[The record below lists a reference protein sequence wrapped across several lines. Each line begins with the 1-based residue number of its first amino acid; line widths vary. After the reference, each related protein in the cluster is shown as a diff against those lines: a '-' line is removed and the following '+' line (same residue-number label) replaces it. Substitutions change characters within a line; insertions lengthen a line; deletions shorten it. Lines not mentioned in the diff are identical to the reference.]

1 MDLRSWFDRIGS
13 LIRNTSTGRHTRRK
27 QSFRLPTPFA
37 VVDMLE
43 ARLLLTSDFGD
54 APDTTPGT
62 GVNNYQTLAANGGA
76 SHVID
81 ATLTTLYL
89 GAGVDGDS
97 GLFQHANAGLDDQ
110 VAVGGRDD
118 EDGVLSP
125 LDLNGTS
132 GGAPTLTLSATN
144 TTGRVATLS
153 GWIDFNRDG
162 VFDNSSERAQISV
175 PNSTSNGRFTLTFPV
190 IPSSSGG
197 TTYARF
203 RLSTDAAAANATGAA
218 TDGEV
223 EDYKFV
229 IQDQPKF
236 PAEFVRPVRIAE
248 GLNGGPE
255 VKFTDYFGFSSV
267 SIGDLNRDGVTDLVV
282 GAPFESTGGQSRGA
296 IYVMFLNSDGS
307 AKLTV
312 KIASG
317 LNGGPTLADTDYFG
331 VSLTSLGDLDGDGVV
346 DLAVGAA
353 GDDTGGFGR
362 GAVYILRLNADGT
375 AKSTTK
381 IASSLNGGPVLGT
394 GDAFGVVASLGDL
407 DGDGV
412 TDIAVG
418 AASADAGG
426 TDRGVVHILRL
437 KVDGTVKNFTT
448 IANPGNGTLPAANKD
463 NFGQAIATLG
473 DLDGDGVVEIA
484 VTASIHDTNGDRPGL
499 IHVLRLNADGTVKG
513 NSRIASGLSGG
524 PTVSPFGR
532 FSGMTAIGD
541 INGDG
546 INDLALG
553 VSEQQTA
560 TTDLPDNVYLLNLNA
575 DGTIKQTNR
584 VGDQIEGQSFL
595 PGSSLLAS
603 SMTFLGDSN
612 GDGRSELVIG
622 MPYFLGSSG
631 TKPSVFILP
640 LLDAQS
646 PSTPAAPTITGPGAT
661 TPKLRPTFTWAAVSG
676 ATEYEI
682 TVNRERSNTIV
693 LDRVVVT
700 GTSYTPTIDLGLGKF
715 NVGVRAKN
723 ATGTSAWSLRQDF
736 SVVSAVE
743 LLPTPDGLLRR
754 PTLAWNEVPGASGYE
769 VFVSDIRTPNV
780 AAIRTTVSGALTTFV
795 PTLDLPFGTYRTS
808 VRASAVDG
816 TVGQWS
822 LPDEFTIGSGPVVS
836 PVADQISRRPKLEWN
851 VLPGAALYDIWI
863 IDTRNPAKAPIRTT
877 TSTAFFVPDRDLPT
891 GSYRVWIRGGAGD
904 GSFGKWSA
912 ARDFQTGSTTSFLAL
927 PSPLP
932 PGTSTTLSWTPIAGA
947 VRYHVWVDD
956 PAPGISPADTSI
968 RTVEGNLTSLVVPVT
983 PGTFRA
989 WVRGVAQDGSFGAWS
1004 ATLEFLSRGAA
1015 FVGTITAVNGP
1026 GPDRP
1031 TITWPTQPGVTSYEI
1046 RIDDVRSSET
1056 GYLVVKNLTGQT
1068 FTPAT
1073 ALPLGTYQIQVR
1085 GVYPNGT
1092 EGHWSSPV
1100 QKSSLPV
1107 PQTIPV
1113 PTAFLQ
1119 TPTLQWNPVTNAQKY
1134 EVTLWNRD
1142 MNRPVFERRQ
1152 TTSPGLTT
1160 ETLPDGN
1167 YRWWVVAISPFGLR
1181 GTWSAASDFHVGGAT
1196 AFFPPTIPVEG
1207 QLNWTTVVDADH
1219 YDLWINDVRGVT
1231 VVREQNLH
1239 GTQFTLESPF
1249 VVGPYR
1255 AWVRAVSA
1263 TGKTGAWSP
1272 VHVFGNQEPA

>member
-1 MDLRSWFDRIGS
+1 MALVDL
-13 LIRNTSTGRHTRRK
+13 
-27 QSFRLPTPFA
+27 
-37 VVDMLE
+37 LE
-43 ARLLLTSDFGD
+43 PRLLLTSDFGD
-54 APDTTPGT
+54 APDTTSGT
-62 GVNNYQTLAANGGA
+62 GVNNYQTLAANGGP

-81 ATLTTLYL
+81 STVTTLYM
-89 GAGVDGDS
+89 GAGVDGES
-97 GLFQHANAGLDDQ
+97 GLFQNTNAGLDDQ

-132 GGAPTLTLSATN
+132 GAAPKVTVLATN
-144 TTGRVATLS
+144 TTGRIATLS

-162 VFDNSSERAQISV
+162 VFDNAAERAQISV
-175 PNSTSNGRFTLTFPV
+175 PNTSSKGRFTLTFPA
-190 IPSSSGG
+190 IPADSGG

-223 EDYKFV
+223 EDYQFV

-248 GLNGGPE
+248 GLNGGPA
-255 VKFTDYFGFSSV
+255 VKFNDYFGYAST
-267 SIGDLNRDGVTDLVV
+267 SIGDLNRDGITDLVV
-282 GAPFESTGGQSRGA
+282 GAPFDSTGGQSRGA

-317 LNGGPTLADTDYFG
+317 LNGGPVLADTDYFG

-362 GAVYILRLNADGT
+362 GAAYILRLNADGT

-381 IASSLNGGPVLGT
+381 IASSLNGGPILGT
-394 GDAFGVVASLGDL
+394 GDAFGVVSSLGDL

-418 AASADAGG
+418 AATADAGG

-437 KVDGTVKNFTT
+437 KTDGTVKNFTT
-448 IANPGNGTLPAANKD
+448 IANPGNGTLPATDKD
-463 NFGQAIATLG
+463 NFGQAITTLG

-484 VTASIHDTNGDRPGL
+484 VTSNIHDTNGDRPGV

-513 NSRIASGLSGG
+513 KSRIASAISGG

-541 INGDG
+541 VNGDG

-553 VSEQQTA
+553 VSEQQSA
-560 TTDLPDNVYLLNLNA
+560 TIDLPDTVYILQLNS
-575 DGTIKQTNR
+575 DGTIKQANR
-584 VGDQIEGQSFL
+584 VADQIEGQSFL

-612 GDGRSELVIG
+612 GDRRSELVIG
-622 MPYFLGSSG
+622 MPYFRGSDG
-631 TKPSVFILP
+631 TRPSVFVLP

-646 PSTPAAPTITGPGAT
+646 PSTPIAPTITGPGAT
-661 TPKLRPTFTWAAVSG
+661 TPKLRPTFTWATVAGASG
-676 ATEYEI
+676 YEI
-682 TVNRERSNTIV
+682 TVNRERLNTVV
-693 LDRVVVT
+693 LDRVVIT
-700 GTSYTPTIDLGLGKF
+700 GTSFTPTIDLGLGKF

-723 ATGTSAWSLRQDF
+723 VTGTSAWSQRYDF

-754 PTLAWNEVPGASGYE
+754 PTLAWIEVPGASNYE
-769 VFVSDIRTPNV
+769 IFVSDIRTP
-780 AAIRTTVSGALTTFV
+780 AAAVIRTMVSGALTTFV
-795 PTLDLPFGTYRTS
+795 PNIDLAFGTYRMS

-816 TVGQWS
+816 TIGHWS
-822 LPDEFTIGSGPVVS
+822 LPDEFTIGSSPVVS
-836 PVADQISRRPKLEWN
+836 PVTDQISRRPKLEWSAI
-851 VLPGAALYDIWI
+851 PGAALYDIWI
-863 IDTRNPAKAPIRTT
+863 VDTRSPARPPIRTT
-877 TSTAFFVPDRDLPT
+877 TASASAFFVLDRDLPT
-891 GSYRVWIRGGAGD
+891 GSYRAWVRGIAGD
-904 GSFGKWSA
+904 GSFGQWSA
-912 ARDFQTGSTTSFLAL
+912 ARDFQTGSSTGFLAL

-932 PGTSTTLSWTPIAGA
+932 PGSSTTLNWTPIAGA
-947 VRYHVWVDD
+947 VRYQVWVDD
-956 PAPGISPADTSI
+956 PAPGISPAESSI

-983 PGTFRA
+983 PGTYRA
-989 WVRGVAQDGSFGAWS
+989 WVRGVAQDGSFGTWS

-1015 FVGTITAVNGP
+1015 FTGSITVVNGP
-1026 GPDRP
+1026 SPDRP
-1031 TITWPTQPGVTSYEI
+1031 TINWPTQPGVTSYEI
-1046 RIDDVRSSET
+1046 RIDDLRSGVT
-1056 GYLVVKNLTGQT
+1056 GYLMVNNLAGLAY
-1068 FTPAT
+1068 TPAA

-1085 GVYPNGT
+1085 GVYANGT
-1092 EGHWSSPV
+1092 EGHWSGPV
-1100 QKSSLPV
+1100 VKSSMPIPQTTPV
-1107 PQTIPV
+1107 PS
-1113 PTAFLQ
+1113 AFLQ
-1119 TPTLQWNPVTNAQKY
+1119 TPTLTWNPVINAQRY

-1142 MNRPVFERRQ
+1142 TNRSVFERR
-1152 TTSPGLTT
+1152 TATNASLTT

-1167 YRWWVVAISPFGLR
+1167 YRWWVAAVDPGGLR
-1181 GTWSAASDFHVGGAT
+1181 STWSAASDFQVGGAT
-1196 AFFPPTIPVEG
+1196 TFFTPTIAVDG
-1207 QLNWTTVVDADH
+1207 QLDWTIVVDADH
-1219 YDLWINDVRGVT
+1219 YDLWINNAQGVT
-1231 VVREQNLH
+1231 ILRDQNLH
-1239 GTQFTLESPF
+1239 GTQFIPENPF
-1249 VVGPYR
+1249 AAGVYR

-1263 TGKTGAWSP
+1263 TGKPGAWSP
-1272 VHVFGNQEPA
+1272 MLVFTSLSVPL

>member
-1 MDLRSWFDRIGS
+1 MDLRSWFCRIGS
-13 LIRNTSTGRHTRRK
+13 SFRSPSSGRRTRRK
-27 QSFRLPTPFA
+27 QAFRLSAPIA
-37 VVDMLE
+37 LIDMLE

-54 APDTTPGT
+54 APDTTSGI
-62 GVNNYQTLAANGGA
+62 GVNNYQTLAANGGP

-81 ATLTTLYL
+81 STLTTLYL
-89 GAGVDGDS
+89 GAGVDSES
-97 GLFQHANAGLDDQ
+97 GLFQSANAGLDDQ

-132 GGAPTLTLSATN
+132 GAAPTVTVLATN

-162 VFDNSSERAQISV
+162 VFDNATERAQITV
-175 PNSTSNGRFTLTFPV
+175 PNASSKGHFTLAFPA
-190 IPSSSGG
+190 IPTGSGG

-203 RLSTDAAAANATGAA
+203 RLSTDVAAANATGAA

-229 IQDQPKF
+229 IQNQPKF
-236 PAEFVRPVRIAE
+236 PAEFVGPVRIAE
-248 GLNGGPE
+248 GLNGGPD
-255 VKFTDYFGFSSV
+255 VDYTDYFGYSST
-267 SIGDLNRDGVTDLVV
+267 SIGDLNRDGITDLVI
-282 GAPFESTGGQSRGA
+282 GAPFDSTGGESRGA

-317 LNGGPTLADTDYFG
+317 LNGGPTLANTDYFG
-331 VSLTSLGDLDGDGVV
+331 VSLTSLGDLDGDGIV
-346 DLAVGAA
+346 DLAVGAS
-353 GDDTGGFGR
+353 GDDTGGSGR

-375 AKSTTK
+375 ARSTTK
-381 IASSLNGGPVLGT
+381 IASALNGGPIIGT

-426 TDRGVVHILRL
+426 TDRGIVHILRL
-437 KVDGTVKNFTT
+437 KTDGTVKNFTT
-448 IANPGNGTLPAANKD
+448 IANPGNGTLPATDKD
-463 NFGQAIATLG
+463 NFGQAITTLG

-484 VTASIHDTNGDRPGL
+484 VTASIHDVNGDRAGA

-513 NSRIASGLSGG
+513 KSRIASTVSGA

-541 INGDG
+541 VNGDG
-546 INDLALG
+546 INDLAIS
-553 VSEQQTA
+553 VSEQQSA
-560 TTDLPDNVYLLNLNA
+560 TIELPDTVYILHLNS
-575 DGTIKQTNR
+575 DGTIKRTNR

-622 MPYFLGSSG
+622 MPYFRGSDG
-631 TKPSVFILP
+631 TRPSVFVLP

-646 PSTPAAPTITGPGAT
+646 PSTPVTPTITGPGAT
-661 TPKLRPTFTWAAVSG
+661 TPKLRPAFTWAAVAG
-676 ATEYEI
+676 ASEYEI
-682 TVNRERSNTIV
+682 SVNRDRLNTAV
-693 LDRVVVT
+693 LDRIVVT

-723 ATGTSAWSLRQDF
+723 VTGTSAWSLRFDF

-743 LLPTPDGLLRR
+743 LIPAPDGLIRR
-754 PTLAWNEVPGASGYE
+754 PTLAWKEMPGASKYE
-769 VFVSDIRTPNV
+769 IFVSDIRTPN
-780 AAIRTTVSGALTTFV
+780 AAVIRTMVSGALTTFV
-795 PTLDLPFGTYRTS
+795 PSVDLAHGTYRLS
-808 VRASAVDG
+808 VRASEVDG

-822 LPDEFTIGSGPVVS
+822 LPDEFTIGSSTTVAL
-836 PVADQISRRPKLEWN
+836 VADQVSRRPKLEWN
-851 VLPGAALYDIWI
+851 VIPGAASYDIWI
-863 IDTRNPAKAPIRTT
+863 TDTRNSAKPPVRTT
-877 TSTAFFVPDRDLPT
+877 TTSAFFVLDRDLPT
-891 GSYRVWIRGGAGD
+891 GSYRAWVRGIAGD
-904 GSFGKWSA
+904 SSFGQWST
-912 ARDFQTGSTTSFLAL
+912 AREFQTGSSTSFLAMS
-927 PSPLP
+927 SPLP
-932 PGTSTTLSWTPIAGA
+932 PGSSTTLRWTPIAGA
-947 VRYHVWVDD
+947 VRYQVWVDD
-956 PAPGISPADTSI
+956 PAPGISPAESAI

-989 WVRGVAQDGSFGAWS
+989 WVRGVAQDGSVGTWS

-1015 FVGTITAVNGP
+1015 FSGTITVVNGP

-1031 TITWPTQPGVTSYEI
+1031 TINWQTQPGVTSYEI
-1046 RIDDVRSSET
+1046 RIDAMRSDAT
-1056 GYLVVKNLTGQT
+1056 GDLVVNNLTAT
-1068 FTPAT
+1068 SFTPAT
-1073 ALPLGTYQIQVR
+1073 ALPFGNYQIQVR
-1085 GVYPNGT
+1085 GVYANGT

-1100 QKSSLPV
+1100 VKSSQPV

-1113 PTAFLQ
+1113 PPAFLQ
-1119 TPTLQWNPVTNAQKY
+1119 TPTLRWNAVTNAQSY

-1142 MNRPVFERRQ
+1142 TSQSVFERRAA
-1152 TTSPGLTT
+1152 SSASLTT
-1160 ETLPDGN
+1160 EPLPDGN
-1167 YRWWVVAISPFGLR
+1167 YRWWVVAIGPGGLR
-1181 GTWSAASDFHVGGAT
+1181 STWSAANDFQIGGAT
-1196 AFFPPTIPVEG
+1196 TLSVQQVANGVT
-1207 QLNWTTVVDADH
+1207 LSWTAVADADH
-1219 YDLWINDVRGVT
+1219 YDLWINDSLGAT
-1231 VVREQNLH
+1231 VLREQNLH
-1239 GTQFTLESPF
+1239 GIQLSSATQFT
-1249 VVGPYR
+1249 VGLYR
-1255 AWVRAVSA
+1255 AWIRAVSA
-1263 TGKTGAWSP
+1263 TGKPGAWSQML
-1272 VHVFGNQEPA
+1272 VFSTV

>member
-1 MDLRSWFDRIGS
+1 
-13 LIRNTSTGRHTRRK
+13 
-27 QSFRLPTPFA
+27 
-37 VVDMLE
+37 MLE

-54 APDTTPGT
+54 APDTTSGT

-81 ATLTTLYL
+81 STMTTLYL
-89 GAGVDGDS
+89 GAGVDGEP

-132 GGAPTLTLSATN
+132 GAAPTVTVLATN

-162 VFDNSSERAQISV
+162 VFNNASERAQISV
-175 PNSTSNGRFTLTFPV
+175 PNTTSKGRFTLTFPV
-190 IPSSSGG
+190 IPAGSGG

-223 EDYKFV
+223 EDYRFV
-229 IQDQPKF
+229 IQDPPKF

-255 VKFTDYFGFSSV
+255 VKFTDYFGYSSA

-282 GAPFESTGGQSRGA
+282 GAPFDSTDGQSRGA
-296 IYVMFLNSDGS
+296 VYVMFLNSDGS

-312 KIASG
+312 RIASG
-317 LNGGPTLADTDYFG
+317 RNGGPTLADTDYFG
-331 VSLTSLGDLDGDGVV
+331 VSVASLGDLDGDGVV

-381 IASSLNGGPVLGT
+381 IASTLNGGPVLGT
-394 GDAFGVVASLGDL
+394 GDSFGVAASLGDL

-437 KVDGTVKNFTT
+437 KADGTVKNFTT
-448 IANPGNGTLPAANKD
+448 IANPGNGTLPPTDRD
-463 NFGQAIATLG
+463 NFGQAITTLG

-484 VTASIHDTNGDRPGL
+484 VTANIHDTNGDRSGV

-513 NSRIASGLSGG
+513 KSRIVSGISGG

-541 INGDG
+541 VNGDG
-546 INDLALG
+546 INDLAIAI
-553 VSEQQTA
+553 SEQQTA
-560 TTDLPDNVYLLNLNA
+560 TTDLPDTVYLLNLNA
-575 DGTIKQTNR
+575 DGTIKQVNR
-584 VGDQIEGQSFL
+584 VGDQVEGQSFL

-603 SMTFLGDSN
+603 SMTFLGDLN
-612 GDGRSELVIG
+612 GDGRSELAIG
-622 MPYFLGSSG
+622 MPYFLGNGG

-646 PSTPAAPTITGPGAT
+646 PSTPVAPTITGPAAT

-676 ATEYEI
+676 ASEYEI
-682 TVNRERSNTIV
+682 TVNRERLNLIV

-723 ATGTSAWSLRQDF
+723 VTGTSAWSLRLDF
-736 SVVSAVE
+736 SVNSAVE
-743 LLPTPDGLLRR
+743 VLSTPDGLIRR
-754 PTLAWNEVPGASGYE
+754 PTLTWKEIPGATNYE
-769 VFVSDIRTPNV
+769 VFVSDVRTPNT
-780 AAIRTTVSGALTTFV
+780 ALIRTMVSGALTTFV
-795 PTLDLPFGTYRTS
+795 PALDLDHGTYRLS

-816 TVGQWS
+816 TIGRWS
-822 LPDEFTIGSGPVVS
+822 LPDEFTIGSSPVIS
-836 PVADQISRRPKLEWN
+836 PVADQISRRPKLEWS
-851 VLPGAALYDIWI
+851 VLPGATLYDIWI
-863 IDTRNPAKAPIRTT
+863 SDIRNPAKAPIRTT
-877 TSTAFFVPDRDLPT
+877 TTSAAAFLVLDRDLPT
-891 GSYRVWIRGGAGD
+891 GSYRVWVRGSAGD
-904 GSFGKWSA
+904 GSYGLWSA
-912 ARDFQTGSTTSFLAL
+912 ARDFQTGRSTTFLSK

-932 PGTSTTLSWTPIAGA
+932 PGTVTTLNWTPIAGA
-947 VRYHVWVDD
+947 VRYQVWVDD
-956 PAPGISPADTSI
+956 PLPGISPADSSI
-968 RTVEGNLTSLVVPVT
+968 QTVEGNLTSLVVPVT
-983 PGTFRA
+983 PGIFRA
-989 WVRGVAQDGSFGAWS
+989 WVRGLAQDGSFGMWS
-1004 ATLEFLSRGAA
+1004 PTLEFLSRGTA
-1015 FVGTITAVNGP
+1015 FSGSITAVNGP
-1026 GPDRP
+1026 SPDRP
-1031 TITWPTQPGVTSYEI
+1031 AITWPTQPGVTSYEI
-1046 RIDDVRSSET
+1046 RIDDVRSGVT
-1056 GYLVVKNLTGQT
+1056 GYLVVRSITSLS

-1073 ALPLGTYQIQVR
+1073 ALPFGTYQIQVR
-1085 GVYPNGT
+1085 GVYANGT
-1092 EGHWSSPV
+1092 EGHWSNPV
-1100 QKSSLPV
+1100 LKSSQPV
-1107 PQTIPV
+1107 PQTNPV
-1113 PTAFLQ
+1113 ASAFLQ
-1119 TPTLQWNPVTNAQKY
+1119 TPTLQWNPVTNAQSY
-1134 EVTLWNRD
+1134 EVTLRNRD
-1142 MNRPVFERRQ
+1142 TNQSVFERRAAA
-1152 TTSPGLTT
+1152 SPSLTT
-1160 ETLPDGN
+1160 ETLPNGN
-1167 YRWWVVAISPFGLR
+1167 YRWWVVAVGPGGLR
-1181 GTWSAASDFHVGGAT
+1181 STWSAASDFQIGGAT
-1196 AFFPPTIPVEG
+1196 NFFTPTISAEG

-1219 YDLWINDVRGVT
+1219 YDLWINDAQGMT
-1231 VVREQNLH
+1231 ILREQNVQ
-1239 GTQFTLESPF
+1239 GTQFIPENPF
-1249 VVGPYR
+1249 VAGLYR

-1272 VHVFGNQEPA
+1272 VRVFVNL